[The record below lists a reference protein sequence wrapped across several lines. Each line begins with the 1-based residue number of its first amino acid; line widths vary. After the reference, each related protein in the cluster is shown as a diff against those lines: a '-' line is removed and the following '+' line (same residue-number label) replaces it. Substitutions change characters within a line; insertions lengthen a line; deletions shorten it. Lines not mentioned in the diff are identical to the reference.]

1 MCKRGLTGGLATCL
15 IALAALGCGDG
26 KPVRVQG
33 VVTLDGVPLDGATV
47 TFMSSGDSMRPA
59 TGYTDQAGVFH
70 LTSFKKDDG
79 AFPGE
84 YRVLVTKT
92 QPIEPPP
99 DANSGE
105 PDAVL
110 KHYQSLRSQERKSLL
125 PGLYAGYETT
135 PLRCKVP
142 ADGKVVLELESN
154 ARAP

>member
-1 MCKRGLTGGLATCL
+1 L

-33 VVTLDGVPLDGATV
+33 KVTLDGAPLDGATV

-84 YRVLVTKT
+84 YRVLVTKI
-92 QPIEPPP
+92 QSIERPP

-110 KHYQSLRSQERKSLL
+110 KHYQSLRSQERRSLL
-125 PGLYAGYETT
+125 PGRYAGYETT

-142 ADGKVVLELESN
+142 PDAKVVLELESN
-154 ARAP
+154 PRAP